1 MKPANILLISPFFYP
16 DAIST
21 GKYNSVLVQALVD
34 RGATVKVVCS
44 HPFYPAWRPV
54 RSADRL
60 DNVDIH
66 RAGAGVRYPRSM
78 ILRRLVLE
86 GWFAWH
92 AGWTTWRLRSGCS
105 TAVPVFPPTLFF
117 LIVTSLLPA
126 SVKKIGVV
134 HDLQG
139 VLGLSGGS
147 WLNRALYRVV
157 HAVEKKAF
165 QSCDSL
171 IVLSRGMAA
180 RIVDE
185 YALPSDRVVVRYPFV
200 TVRSAI
206 RIGTKLADKFPEGFQ
221 HVVYS
226 GALGKKQNPYGLLDF
241 FRAAVSQFPGVH
253 FHLFSDGPIFE
264 QLRKRHLACPEDRI
278 SFDGLV
284 SEADLEELYARS
296 NVQLIP
302 QLEDTSEACLP
313 SKLPNI
319 LAMGCAVLAICPSET
334 ELANILQQTACGITA
349 DSWDLDVLIPKL
361 RQVLGQAKSQS
372 PQQRQALAAPLL
384 ETEFSLEPLI
394 DTVLAQYAPARPP
407 LSFSAAGPMRNDSSL

>member
-1 MKPANILLISPFFYP
+1 
-16 DAIST
+16 
-21 GKYNSVLVQALVD
+21 VLVQALVD

-54 RSADRL
+54 RSAGRL
-60 DNVDIH
+60 ENVEIH
-66 RAGAGVRYPRSM
+66 RAGAGVQYPRSM

-105 TAVPVFPPTLFF
+105 TSVPVFPPTLFF
-117 LIVTSLLPA
+117 LIVTRLLPA

-139 VLGLSGGS
+139 ILGLSGGS
-147 WLNRALYRVV
+147 WLNRVLYRVV

-185 YALPSDRVVVRYPFV
+185 YELPSDRVVVRYPFV
-200 TVRSAI
+200 TVRSAV

-226 GALGKKQNPYGLLDF
+226 GALGKKQNPYGLFDF

-264 QLRKRHLACPEDRI
+264 DLRKRHLASPEDRI

-334 ELANILQQTACGITA
+334 ELANILQQTACGVTA
-349 DSWDLDVLIPKL
+349 DSWDLDVLMQKL
-361 RQVLGQAKSQS
+361 GQVLGQAKSQS
-372 PQQRQALAAPLL
+372 RQQRQALAAPLL
-384 ETEFSLEPLI
+384 ETEFSLGPLV
-394 DTVLAQYAPARPP
+394 DAVLGQHTHATAHH
-407 LSFSAAGPMRNDSSL
+407 LSLHDP

>member
-1 MKPANILLISPFFYP
+1 VKPAHLLLLSPFFYP

-21 GKYNSVLVQALVD
+21 GKYNSVLVQALVN
-34 RGATVKVVCS
+34 RGATVDVVCS

-54 RSADRL
+54 RSADGL
-60 DNVDIH
+60 KNVEIH
-66 RAGAGVRYPRSM
+66 RAGAGVRYPHSM

-86 GWFAWH
+86 SWFAWH
-92 AGWTTWRLRSGCS
+92 AGWTTWRLRGGCS
-105 TAVPVFPPTLFF
+105 IAVPVFPPTLFF

-126 SVKKIGVV
+126 SVKKIGIV

-139 VLGLSGGS
+139 VLGLGGGG
-147 WLNRALYRVV
+147 WLKRALYRVV
-157 HAVEKKAF
+157 LAVEKRAF
-165 QSCDSL
+165 RSCDTL

-185 YALPSDRVVVRYPFV
+185 YKFPSDRVIVRYPFV
-200 TVRSAI
+200 TVRSAG
-206 RIGTKLADKFPEGFQ
+206 RIATNLADKFPEGFH

-226 GALGKKQNPYGLLDF
+226 GALGKKQNPYRLLDF
-241 FRAAVSQFPGVH
+241 FKAAVSQFPGVH

-264 QLRKRHLACPEDRI
+264 DLRERNLSSPVNRI
-278 SFDGLV
+278 SFHGLV

-319 LAMGCAVLAICPSET
+319 LTMGCAVLAICPSET
-334 ELANILQQTACGITA
+334 ELAKILQQTACGVVA
-349 DSWDLDVLIPKL
+349 ESWDLDLLMQKL
-361 RQVLGQAKSQS
+361 SQVLDQAKSQS
-372 PQQRQALAAPLL
+372 
-384 ETEFSLEPLI
+384 
-394 DTVLAQYAPARPP
+394 
-407 LSFSAAGPMRNDSSL
+407 